1 METDVAVALNHMVA
15 PALDL
20 PRFLDLAA
28 GLGCRGVEIR
38 NDLGG
43 GAIAGGV
50 GPEAAAR
57 LAAERGLAIL
67 SINAL
72 QRFNDWSEGRAGEAR
87 ALADYA
93 RRCGA
98 RALVLVPVNDAG
110 WTPAPDQRRDG
121 LRRALTG
128 LAGILADAGILG
140 LVEPLGF
147 EICSLRS
154 KREAV
159 AAIDGLGLGD
169 RFQLVHDTFHHHLAG
184 EAEIFPD
191 RTGLVHISGVED
203 RSVPLADLRDA
214 HRVLVGPADTIGNA
228 AQIRALR
235 AGGYRDPLSFEPFAA
250 SVHASP
256 DIAGALRAS
265 AGHLAGALAPVA
277 AG

>member
-1 METDVAVALNHMVA
+1 MEDGLTLALNHMVA

-20 PRFLDLAA
+20 PRFFDLAA

-38 NDLGG
+38 NDLGD
-43 GAIAGGV
+43 GAIAGGAT
-50 GPEAAAR
+50 PEATAR
-57 LAAERGLAIL
+57 LAAERGLTIL

-72 QRFNDWSEGRAGEAR
+72 QRFNDWTEAR
-87 ALADYA
+87 AAEARVLADYA

-98 RALVLVPVNDAG
+98 KALVLVPVNDAG
-110 WTPAPDQRRDG
+110 WSSSPAG
-121 LRRALTG
+121 LRRALSG

-159 AAIDGLGLGD
+159 GAIDDLGLGD
-169 RFQLVHDTFHHHLAG
+169 RFRLVHDTFHHHLAG
-184 EAEIFPD
+184 EAELFPG

-203 RSVPLADLRDA
+203 RSVPLAGLRDA

-235 AGGYRDPLSFEPFAA
+235 AGGYRGPLSFEPFAA
-250 SVHASP
+250 SVHAAP
-256 DIAGALRAS
+256 DIAGALHASMVHLAATLAS
-265 AGHLAGALAPVA
+265 ASVE
-277 AG
+277 